1 MKAKGKEAGTS
12 VHLRNGKQSSSA
24 GAQLCKGEQWET
36 GWKFGLESSHRV
48 PWMPCKGI
56 WTVLASNEELLKV
69 FE

>member
-48 PWMPCKGI
+48 P
-56 WTVLASNEELLKV
+56 
-69 FE
+69 